1 MEKRLYKAT
10 IEGNTESLVKLIQQ
24 DALILDRSTSTTAHL
39 ETPLH
44 IAAMLGYEQFAIELL
59 KLKPGLDHHS
69 IWHHSKAMDGKNPL
83 HVAAMMGRIDA
94 LKESVRVRPDAAHAL
109 VNRGETILHLCVQYC
124 QFETLKLL
132 LETVDFHD
140 LINSKDK
147 NGNTILHLAV
157 ADKQVET
164 TDFLLSVAAIEVNAL
179 NFSGMTAIDI
189 LIQRKRDMRDME
201 MEHSLRRAGAS
212 VVREENT
219 PPVFAHH
226 DMPNRSLFQQP
237 VCICSHTNLPKY
249 AWKNSLKHQDD
260 WLERKRSALMVV
272 ASLIATMAFQVG
284 ISPPEKAL
292 AENSN
297 TADLGNS
304 PHGSHDAQYYL
315 TIIYT
320 YLKKHPRFYM
330 VNTTSF
336 IASLSIIF
344 LLMSGLPIKGRAFMW
359 ILMVMTWI
367 AITAIALTYAVSV
380 ILLTPSAQEDSTRNV
395 LGITVFI
402 WICQITLLLLGH
414 TLRLIVKMMKVVI
427 RPFRVR
433 RKLSDSSLL

>member
-1 MEKRLYKAT
+1 
-10 IEGNTESLVKLIQQ
+10 
-24 DALILDRSTSTTAHL
+24 
-39 ETPLH
+39 
-44 IAAMLGYEQFAIELL
+44 
-59 KLKPGLDHHS
+59 
-69 IWHHSKAMDGKNPL
+69 
-83 HVAAMMGRIDA
+83 
-94 LKESVRVRPDAAHAL
+94 
-109 VNRGETILHLCVQYC
+109 
-124 QFETLKLL
+124 
-132 LETVDFHD
+132 
-140 LINSKDK
+140 
-147 NGNTILHLAV
+147 
-157 ADKQVET
+157 
-164 TDFLLSVAAIEVNAL
+164 
-179 NFSGMTAIDI
+179 
-189 LIQRKRDMRDME
+189 
-201 MEHSLRRAGAS
+201 
-212 VVREENT
+212 
-219 PPVFAHH
+219 
-226 DMPNRSLFQQP
+226 MPNRSLFQQP